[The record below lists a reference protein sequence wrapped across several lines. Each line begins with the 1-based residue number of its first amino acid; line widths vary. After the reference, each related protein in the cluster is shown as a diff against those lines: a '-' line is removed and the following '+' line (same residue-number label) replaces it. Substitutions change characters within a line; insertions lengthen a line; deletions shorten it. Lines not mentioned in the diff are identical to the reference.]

1 MNRYSTISVPEDVK
15 TRLEESKGDRE
26 WGEYL
31 LDLVEEIEERRRLEA
46 FRKLRELLTKE
57 DYENMRESSRSF
69 REEFKLR

>member
-1 MNRYSTISVPEDVK
+1 
-15 TRLEESKGDRE
+15 LEESKGDRE

-31 LDLVEEIEERRRLEA
+31 LDLVEEIEKMRRLEA

-57 DYENMRESSRSF
+57 DFENMRESSRRF

>member
-1 MNRYSTISVPEDVK
+1 
-15 TRLEESKGDRE
+15 LEESKGDRE

-31 LDLVEEIEERRRLEA
+31 LDLVEEIEEMRRREA

-57 DYENMRESSRSF
+57 DYENMRESSRKF